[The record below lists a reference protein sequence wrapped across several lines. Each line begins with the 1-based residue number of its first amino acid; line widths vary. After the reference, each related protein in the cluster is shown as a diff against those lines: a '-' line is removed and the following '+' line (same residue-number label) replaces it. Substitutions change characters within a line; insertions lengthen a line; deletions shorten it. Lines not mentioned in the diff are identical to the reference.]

1 MRGFLWK
8 VATNTLLAIVIGAAP
23 TQAQLATQHIK
34 GTTGLKAG
42 SQPPPHVYVIGPLVY
57 VYSTD
62 EVKDP
67 DGNTLFRSAD
77 AALTSVAAAG
87 GVSVGHHE
95 EAAGRLLRILGAV
108 PSLRQQ
114 PDPRH

>member
-42 SQPPPHVYVIGPLVY
+42 SQPPPHA
-57 VYSTD
+57 
-62 EVKDP
+62 
-67 DGNTLFRSAD
+67 TLSDCSF
-77 AALTSVAAAG
+77 TSIQ
-87 GVSVGHHE
+87 H
-95 EAAGRLLRILGAV
+95 R
-108 PSLRQQ
+108 
-114 PDPRH
+114 